1 MKIRK
6 DFVTNSS
13 SSSFIIAKKHL
24 DEDQIEAIHIHREL
38 AIKLGMLNADNEY
51 AYPWMIIENEHYIS
65 GSVDMDNFSMQDFF
79 ERIGVPMHMVSWD
92 EYPFDIDMPDI
103 EDKKKYDADEPEK
116 DWREVLHE
124 DTDGFCF

>member
-1 MKIRK
+1 MKIRS

-24 DEDQIEAIHIHREL
+24 DDDQIVAIHIHREL
-38 AIKLGMLNADNEY
+38 AIKLGMLSEDAYY
-51 AYPWMIIENEHYIS
+51 AYPWSIQENDDYIAGDVS
-65 GSVDMDNFSMQDFF
+65 MDNFSMHDFL

-103 EDKKKYDADEPEK
+103 DDKKKCDYDTPNK
-116 DWREVLHE
+116 DWRKILHE
-124 DTDGFCF
+124 DTNGFCF